1 MTASIPASD
10 LDLRTVN
17 TAYPMLLVMPMELAS
32 VFQDIMILTV
42 QSTCL
47 ICVIAIVMNL
57 DAPVLKHVIVM
68 SA

>member
-17 TAYPMLLVMPMELAS
+17 TAYPMQLVMPMELAS